1 MDHLERDGVRL
12 AYERV
17 GAGPGV
23 LFTHGFAASSR
34 MFSAQLAALAPTH
47 AAIAWD
53 MRGHGASDYPGDPA
67 AYSTPLVMEDIGALL
82 DANGIE
88 RAVLV
93 GHSVGGY
100 LSLRF
105 ALLHPERVRALVV
118 SNCAPG
124 YRRADRRD
132 EWNRYCEQRA
142 LAYEREGLA
151 ALTDSDEVRV
161 AGHRDATG
169 LAHAA
174 RGILT
179 QQDAMVIDALP
190 ELAVPT
196 LALSGRHDVYDGY
209 DYVSPVQYMAGKIPG
224 AQLTIFEHSA
234 HAPSITEA
242 DAFNARLGQFLAEV
256 EHDA

>member
-1 MDHLERDGVRL
+1 MQRGDVRL
-12 AYERV
+12 YYEL
-17 GAGPGV
+17 AGDGPAV

-34 MFSAQLAALAPTH
+34 MFSAQLPAVARTH

-53 MRGHGASDYPGDPA
+53 MRGHGASDYPDDPA
-67 AYSTPLVMEDIGALL
+67 AYSTPLVMEDMLALL
-82 DANGIE
+82 DGAGAE

-105 ALLHPERVRALVV
+105 AVLHPERVRGLVLV
-118 SNCAPG
+118 DCAPG
-124 YRRADRRD
+124 YRRDDRRA
-132 EWNRYCEQRA
+132 EWNRYCERRA
-142 LAYEREGLA
+142 AAFEAEGLG

-179 QQDAMVIDALP
+179 QQDALVIDALP
-190 ELAVPT
+190 TLAVPT
-196 LALSGRHDVYDGY
+196 LAVAGRHDVYDGY
-209 DYVSPVQYMAGKIPG
+209 DYVSPVEYMAGKIPQ
-224 AQLTIFEHSA
+224 AELTIFEHSA
-234 HAPSITEA
+234 HAPCMTEP
-242 DAFNARLGQFLAEV
+242 DAFNRRLASFLESI
-256 EHDA
+256 EERP